1 MAENGGTSLTPE
13 ACVRPGS
20 LEKAGG
26 QAVIEGV
33 MMRSSTRAAVAVRM
47 PDGSITGRILD
58 VKPLSSRN
66 PIWKKPVFRGAASL
80 IDSLRMGMTALNW
93 SAEAVVPQSTGS
105 GKEGRGES
113 TLSTVIAAAAA
124 LVIFGW
130 LPIRLGMLVSDKH
143 FVINLVAGCTRI
155 VGFFAYVAGIS
166 LIPEI
171 RRVFTFHGAEH
182 QTIHA
187 RESGASDLVAAGENQ
202 DPRHQRCG
210 TSFLFLVM
218 LMSVVFYAMLDAGV
232 AFVLDRQPA
241 AHWRTLYHLPLLPVV
256 MGFSYEILRL
266 VDRNL
271 ERSKLARAMA
281 WPGLLLQRFTTR
293 KAGRAEVE
301 VAVAALRL
309 AMGEDPGPG
318 VTMAVSDE

>member
-1 MAENGGTSLTPE
+1 
-13 ACVRPGS
+13 
-20 LEKAGG
+20 
-26 QAVIEGV
+26 
-33 MMRSSTRAAVAVRM
+33 
-47 PDGSITGRILD
+47 

-187 RESGASDLVAAGENQ
+187 WESGASDLVAAGENQ